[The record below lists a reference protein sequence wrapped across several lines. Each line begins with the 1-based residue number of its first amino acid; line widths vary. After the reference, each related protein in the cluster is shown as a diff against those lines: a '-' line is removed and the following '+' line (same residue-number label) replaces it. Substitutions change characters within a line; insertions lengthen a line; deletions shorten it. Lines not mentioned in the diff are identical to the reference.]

1 MSAASV
7 PVGSVVV
14 EGEDDEVEV
23 VAINDPLTEM
33 SSGERGEHCI
43 HISNVARAAT
53 VEDIRSFFAF
63 AVQSGRLNFCLKVTA
78 KRSKREPCIS
88 IRLRQPRL
96 HSFLTRP

>member
-1 MSAASV
+1 MSAASL

-43 HISNVARAAT
+43 HISNVALWDASESRR
-53 VEDIRSFFAF
+53 VRVGWEVLDDGS
-63 AVQSGRLNFCLKVTA
+63 K
-78 KRSKREPCIS
+78 KRFDKKTGQVIDA
-88 IRLRQPRL
+88 
-96 HSFLTRP
+96 